1 VKLIFTFL
9 NYKQMENTYLV
20 TGGSSGLGYALAL
33 ELAKTGATTVILCRD
48 AEKGKKARINLIA
61 KSRNPNIDL
70 LCYDLSDKAAVHA
83 AAQEIKERYHEIH
96 LLANIAGA
104 LYPTRQ
110 FSKDGMELNFATNVV
125 GPFLLT
131 HLLTDLLVKSGP
143 ARIINVSGEDHRT
156 GAIHHNDP
164 GLSRFFTL
172 TRVKEQIAMARVMW
186 TYELSRRLAHTNVTV
201 HTFAP
206 GAVPTNLLRNIPM
219 LRKLPTLIKNKL
231 FGQSAKSVMKSIVP
245 LAIGDVFDRS
255 TGKYFYKGK
264 EERTVP
270 ITYDEDSC
278 QRLWQM
284 LEDHAGVEP
293 VYYQILAGR
302 F

>member
-1 VKLIFTFL
+1 
-9 NYKQMENTYLV
+9 
-20 TGGSSGLGYALAL
+20 
-33 ELAKTGATTVILCRD
+33 
-48 AEKGKKARINLIA
+48 LIA

-110 FSKDGMELNFATNVV
+110 FSKDGIELNFATNVV

-201 HTFAP
+201 HTF
-206 GAVPTNLLRNIPM
+206 G
-219 LRKLPTLIKNKL
+219 
-231 FGQSAKSVMKSIVP
+231 
-245 LAIGDVFDRS
+245 
-255 TGKYFYKGK
+255 
-264 EERTVP
+264 
-270 ITYDEDSC
+270 
-278 QRLWQM
+278 
-284 LEDHAGVEP
+284 
-293 VYYQILAGR
+293 AGR
-302 F
+302 YQLIYCETYPCFENSPL